1 MEQLTRNVSLV
12 EINNSAVAFAQSG
25 RSQEAMELF
34 QLALSNLR
42 DQFSRGASSAPN
54 FEDTVDNNST
64 HAMDCY
70 HHHRFE
76 SQEPASASCAA
87 LNLFASVPKI
97 QIPQDQSF
105 LALYDRAL
113 LVDPSSGCNNEA
125 SDAAVSAVILF
136 NMALLHHF
144 RGLTGGQTD
153 FLDRASRLYRIALD
167 ILQKHN
173 DNTNILLV
181 LALYNNLAHIDSHLF
196 RVEDMKHSLGQ
207 MQDILSTDDSA
218 NECILPFDED
228 DYLIFSMNAMLGNE
242 REFTLAP
249 AA

>member
-1 MEQLTRNVSLV
+1 MERLTRDVPPV

-42 DQFSRGASSAPN
+42 DQFSRGASSAPSH
-54 FEDTVDNNST
+54 FEDVDNNST
-64 HAMDCY
+64 HALD
-70 HHHRFE
+70 HHRKLE
-76 SQEPASASCAA
+76 EPASSTSCVA

-113 LVDPSSGCNNEA
+113 LVDPSSDYCNNEA
-125 SDAAVSAVILF
+125 SDTAVSAVILF

-144 RGLTGGQTD
+144 RGLGGQTE

-173 DNTNILLV
+173 DDTNILLV
-181 LALYNNLAHIDSHLF
+181 LALLNNLAHIDSHLF

-207 MQDILSTDDSA
+207 MRDILSTDDSDD
-218 NECILPFDED
+218 ECIPFDED

>member
-1 MEQLTRNVSLV
+1 MERLTRNVLPV

-42 DQFSRGASSAPN
+42 DQFSRSASSAPPQ
-54 FEDTVDNNST
+54 FEGNVDNNST
-64 HAMDCY
+64 HALD
-70 HHHRFE
+70 HHRKVE
-76 SQEPASASCAA
+76 YDEPASSSCVVA

-97 QIPQDQSF
+97 QIPQGPSF

-113 LVDPSSGCNNEA
+113 LVDPSSDCNNEA

-144 RGLTGGQTD
+144 RGLAGGQTE

-173 DNTNILLV
+173 DDSNILLV

-196 RVEDMKHSLGQ
+196 RAEDMKHSLGQ
-207 MQDILSTDDSA
+207 MRDILSTDDRDD
-218 NECILPFDED
+218 ECMPFDED